1 MGKKNKDKKAEASEA
16 VVEAMEQLAPQEE
29 QQAEE
34 IQQQEE
40 TAVEVETEA
49 AVEEKEESLIRSNE
63 KVEDALKRQLKRFE
77 GKELGGN
84 EITQI
89 RTIAK
94 VLLQEEVQLTVS
106 KNREITIVSEKTG
119 TLKIQLS

>member
-1 MGKKNKDKKAEASEA
+1 
-16 VVEAMEQLAPQEE
+16 MEQLAPQEE

-40 TAVEVETEA
+40 TAVEVEADA

-77 GKELGGN
+77 GKDLGGN

-94 VLLQEEVQLTVS
+94 VLLQEELQLTVS
-106 KNREITIVSEKTG
+106 KNREITIVSEKAG